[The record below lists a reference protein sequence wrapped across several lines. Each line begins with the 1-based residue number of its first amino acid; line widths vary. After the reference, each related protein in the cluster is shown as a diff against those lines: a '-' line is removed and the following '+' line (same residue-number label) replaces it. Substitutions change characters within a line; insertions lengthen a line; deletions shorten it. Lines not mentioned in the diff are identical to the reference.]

1 MPNIFRC
8 FYIPLVLILLKMS
21 AHVKTLEDEDKNKY
35 NKLLSFYLNYEL
47 LKNIKAFGLK
57 IKTCKA
63 LK

>member
-1 MPNIFRC
+1 
-8 FYIPLVLILLKMS
+8 MS

-57 IKTCKA
+57 LKTCIKE
-63 LK
+63 LKNYIEVNFLPVYNQIPDI